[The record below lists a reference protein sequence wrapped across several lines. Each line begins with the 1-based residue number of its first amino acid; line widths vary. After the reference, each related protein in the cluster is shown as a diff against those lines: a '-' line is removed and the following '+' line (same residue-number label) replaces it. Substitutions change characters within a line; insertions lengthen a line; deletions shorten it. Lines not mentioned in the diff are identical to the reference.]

1 MAQTILAGLAGIP
14 IFILQY
20 HRIIYETGAMAGI
33 RTVGVVGAGRMGSEI
48 AFVAALAG
56 FQVFLT
62 DSNPDAISSALDRL
76 AALYDK
82 GAKRGL
88 YPVEQKALIL
98 SSIQPQQDLD
108 GLRACEIVTEAVFED
123 ERSKAAVLCQ
133 LDRVCK
139 AECIFATNTSTIP
152 ISVLSS
158 HLGELRQTRFVG
170 MHYFSPV
177 SRMMLV
183 EIICGIRT
191 SPQTEQAAVTF
202 ARSLGK
208 TPISI
213 KDVPGFAV
221 NRLLHVFMIEAVR
234 LVEEGVASPED
245 IDTACRLGLGHP
257 MGPFEL
263 KDATTSSLCLQA
275 QEIMYEAYGER
286 FRPRP
291 LLKQRVRAG
300 FVGGRSSKGWRK

>member
-1 MAQTILAGLAGIP
+1 MA
-14 IFILQY
+14 
-20 HRIIYETGAMAGI
+20 EI

-48 AFVAALAG
+48 AFVSALAG

-62 DSNPDAISSALDRL
+62 DDSPAAISSALDRL
-76 AALYDK
+76 AGLYDK
-82 GAKRGL
+82 GIKRGL
-88 YPVEQKALIL
+88 YPAERKELTL
-98 SSIQPQQDLD
+98 SSIQPKQGLD
-108 GLRACEIVTEAVFED
+108 DFRDCEIVTEAVFED
-123 ERSKAAVLCQ
+123 EQSKAEVFSQ

-139 AECIFATNTSTIP
+139 ADCIFATNTSTIP

-158 HLGELRQTRFVG
+158 HLSELRQPGFVG

-191 SPQTEQAAVTF
+191 SPQTEQAAIEF
-202 ARSLGK
+202 ACALGK

-221 NRLLHVFMIEAVR
+221 NRLLHVFLIEAVR
-234 LVEEGVASPED
+234 LVEEGVASPQD

-263 KDATTSSLCLQA
+263 MDATTSSLCLQA
-275 QEIMYEAYGER
+275 QEIMHEAYGER

-300 FVGGRSSKGWRK
+300 YVGGGSNKGWRK